1 MNSPP
6 TEVVHMD
13 EVMMLNRALSL
24 GKMLKSPVKWM
35 RRMNSQWTKSELAR
49 RLTLLPP
56 LRLFA

>member
-1 MNSPP
+1 
-6 TEVVHMD
+6 
-13 EVMMLNRALSL
+13 MLNRALSL